1 MSWGIDAWNWN
12 LFSIAF
18 GQMVQNMI
26 DEDDMYRYF
35 KLHNILYIN
44 LNAYNFQLIKKSIW
58 YVHIITL

>member
-12 LFSIAF
+12 LFSSAF

-35 KLHNILYIN
+35 KLHNILCIN

>member
-26 DEDDMYRYF
+26 DEDDMYR
-35 KLHNILYIN
+35 
-44 LNAYNFQLIKKSIW
+44 
-58 YVHIITL
+58 